1 MSKTKIAL
9 VQMKMS
15 SDPKKNIKNAIDKI
29 NTAAKKGAKVICL
42 PELFL
47 TKYFCQ
53 VESHKNF
60 NFAEKIPGPSSNLFS
75 TIAKKLKIIL
85 IISLFE
91 KKPLG
96 FITIVAL

>member
-15 SDPKKNIKNAIDKI
+15 SDPKKNIQNAINKI

-42 PELFL
+42 PELFM

-60 NFAEKIPGPSSNLFS
+60 NL
-75 TIAKKLKIIL
+75 
-85 IISLFE
+85 
-91 KKPLG
+91 LG
-96 FITIVAL
+96 SMVS

>member
-15 SDPKKNIKNAIDKI
+15 SDPKKNIQNAVDKI
-29 NTAAKKGAKVICL
+29 NSAAKKGAKVICL
-42 PELFL
+42 PELFM

-60 NFAEKIPGPSSNLFS
+60 
-75 TIAKKLKIIL
+75 
-85 IISLFE
+85 
-91 KKPLG
+91 
-96 FITIVAL
+96 